1 MVTHFVLVP
10 QNIEI
15 VFNFKCSDGVK
26 TNYAIKKKKKFD
38 LSQTLIPN
46 HAEAILKIVRQLSV

>member
-26 TNYAIKKKKKFD
+26 TNYSITKKKFD

-46 HAEAILKIVRQLSV
+46 HAEVILKIVLQLSV

>member
-26 TNYAIKKKKKFD
+26 TNYAIKKKK
-38 LSQTLIPN
+38 
-46 HAEAILKIVRQLSV
+46 V